1 MPIEF
6 EVVNM
11 TTHRPA
17 SAQNLLVQLLAGSA
31 FLAMFAGQASA
42 EDTELS
48 QQEFQIS
55 LGTFTNESDITIRAD
70 GQGGDGTEFNW
81 GDTIGDVDGTTIRLD
96 SYWRINDRHHIRF
109 MYTENSNERH
119 KTLDRDIEWNGNTY
133 HIDTP
138 LESKFGFYVVEVAYE
153 YDFSK
158 REDRELVLS
167 AGLHYTS
174 FSAKLTGT
182 FDTPNGGGTRTGT
195 SEASVG
201 APLPVIGARGMWN
214 LGGNWWLDAQV
225 QFFAVTF
232 GDVDGRI
239 TNYRGAFIWQP
250 KKWIGLGAGY
260 DSFGIDVDV
269 DSKRMSGSLDWTYS
283 GPQVFFNFAF

>member
-1 MPIEF
+1 
-6 EVVNM
+6 M

-17 SAQNLLVQLLAGSA
+17 NAQKLLVPILAGSA
-31 FLAMFAGQASA
+31 FLAMFAGQALA
-42 EDTELS
+42 EDTELT
-48 QQEFQIS
+48 QQPFQIS
-55 LGTFTNESDITIRAD
+55 LGSFTNSSDITIRAD
-70 GQGGDGTEFNW
+70 GANNEGTEFNW
-81 GDTIGDVDGTTIRLD
+81 GDTIGDVDGSTIRLD

-109 MYTENSNERH
+109 MYTENSNKRH
-119 KTLDRDIEWNGNTY
+119 KNLDRTLEWQGQEYPVDADVN
-133 HIDTP
+133 
-138 LESKFGFYVVEVAYE
+138 SKFGFYVVEVAYE

-167 AGLHYTS
+167 AGLHYTA
-174 FSAKLTGT
+174 FSAKLSGT
-182 FDTPNGGGTRTGT
+182 WATPGGGGGTT
-195 SEASVG
+195 SASNEASVG

-232 GDVDGRI
+232 GDVDGNI
-239 TNYRGAFIWQP
+239 QNYRAAFIWQP

-260 DSFGIDVDV
+260 DSFGINVDV
-269 DSKRMSGSLDWTYS
+269 DGDHLNGSLDWTYS